1 MSWWQTKLTSY
12 ALRYFITNS
21 GFLDER
27 SIDPGIYGK
36 IGLNSEIE
44 LRNVGLNVEALK
56 KFADLP
62 PGLRVETARVLLLR
76 ARIPT
81 DLWQSSIDVEI
92 DGVEVTARLEE
103 GPESSPKDK
112 GNSRARSPASA
123 RSPQHRKVH
132 RRIHSPPP
140 HGRDGDELHIPTT
153 QEMAMSF
160 LQHEPVEERRE
171 IEAALATEDK
181 GMEESIMTES
191 SQSSVGVGTGTS
203 LPGFLSGFIQ
213 GIQDRLTAT
222 IKNVEIR
229 LETEVG
235 GEGEG
240 GAAVPV
246 VLRLRVPG
254 AGLESATSAKLGN
267 APVGKRNIKL
277 SDISL
282 DLLSDATVSSEFSD
296 ASTRSSS
303 KAAKRASQSSG
314 HSRKSLDSP
323 VLRASASSTAS
334 AGHRL
339 LQDDFPSVPPHASMR
354 ASVAE
359 DTADPPPDL
368 LQSTIFQSTYPANTA
383 LDIQPGDDNISWG
396 SRRSQAATPA
406 PEDLWN
412 SMTSEDDLPDS
423 LLLARAPLSHVS
435 RSTSPTAART
445 RRAMSPYDRILQSP
459 GSWPR
464 PMTPDKHRKHSSPGS
479 WPAIDQSQ
487 HSPFQP
493 LTPGPATEL
502 QENPMDN
509 KRHALETSAI
519 SSECPSP
526 EMPHSV
532 GAGPLGPTNEQIE
545 DLSQSKMYSHEEAE
559 SMYMSAMTHSPK
571 MAIPGGWGHDA
582 DERGRTESPELQFH
596 TADGA
601 GESRLNL
608 QGAAEEHRPTSGNV
622 TPRAQSPELQRT
634 PQSALV
640 AKRLL
645 SIDEIVLGLPNGQS
659 NQDAEVLLAPPM
671 KQHASSRFRPGQG
684 LPGAF
689 STYSE
694 PASSRRQESSS
705 TYEEE
710 RSVLWSPRLATDHAD
725 PDQSLDISLNNV
737 DVAADLACLRLLCK
751 MSVVGMSA
759 FKADQSVNPKRIS
772 SKEPARSS
780 TSTPI
785 YASIGKFHAAIFD
798 RLQHTHEP
806 SGKVELLALH
816 SRDVSL
822 STGLGDVDFRLG
834 RFKTLISGTELLAFD
849 RDGGLKT
856 SLVLTEHTP
865 DIAASVS
872 TSRTTA
878 TGRSITDITI
888 ETLPLKLELD
898 MRAIDD
904 TLSSF
909 GGIGGILELSA
920 SIASE
925 GSPLSSPV
933 PTARTVKGVRF
944 QGDPVATS
952 KGSEVKLNGNLGG
965 TNITLRGD
973 ACAVSLRTTKIK
985 TIYRETGSSAT
996 VAHVVLSGPYVD
1008 GLDLEPLSIDVANV
1022 KFDFLNA
1029 PTERDV
1035 ERLISLVSPSKDKY
1049 DGDDVLI
1056 DTLNRQ
1062 RHKGSLARIG
1072 LGDVKAKVAQWECLE
1087 PLAAMGS
1094 ELSKLSAV
1102 AKYLPDDDRP
1112 GILTLARFKA
1122 FEAQMPVNERFGRLQ
1137 ITGQDFHCAHVGAPP
1152 LLALSLGTVQVDRVG
1167 HTVLLHPLSTTTGNG
1182 DALPMLMLRNLGE
1195 AEPVVKIKVFNTLV
1209 EYSVPTI
1216 VALTNMDLQKP
1227 TEEIV
1232 TDLAQSVANLAR
1244 PEAEKGSQ
1252 PIPGEG
1258 ASPAEKK
1265 TKLDVLIHD
1274 SGIGLQPDKISA
1286 KGILVLTDARFSTI
1300 LPPEDKVTAR
1310 LELRRSAIFA
1320 TDDATS
1326 DLMGGTPSRRA
1337 PSNVTTDSRLT
1348 AVLSQQG
1355 FVSLGSIR
1363 SMKLA
1368 VHAEGAEG
1376 GDKTVEVDVSSELL
1390 LLETCA
1396 DSTQTLFAIM
1406 GGLAPPTPPS
1416 TEPKYRMQPMTI
1428 EDMMASFTGEP
1439 EKEPRSEAMPETL
1452 FDAEE
1457 DQSSNPSKSLQTSLM
1472 PDDDDDLLLASGM
1485 SASLY
1490 GPVSGMLGGVDE
1502 PVDDDGTSGNFDDTA
1517 ESLLE
1522 EDPFEMTMAPAD
1534 MAMGDAALV
1543 RELNKQSKTA
1553 AKPDPVDLGS
1563 YEIEDLGV
1571 DALGTSH
1578 RALGSHHRFA
1588 PPTIKVRK
1596 SMNADQQKKLP
1607 FCLRLRDANILWHL
1621 HDGYDW
1627 RKTRDGITHG
1637 FEVMEQRH
1645 EERMAR
1651 RRVSAEAREDKED
1664 IIGDVLFNS
1673 IYIQI
1678 PSNTD
1683 PQDLRR
1689 QMNRAIDDTASETE
1703 SQPVSNSSRPTQ
1715 FSASGRPIRHPPKR
1729 RLKIE
1734 RSRTHKVSIELHNL
1748 CADVLVF
1755 PPGDGDVNSS
1765 VDVRVKDFEIYD
1777 NLSTSTWKKFLTSLN
1792 QGVNDREMAKPMV
1805 HLEIANVKTLQDYSA
1820 SELTIHASLLPL
1832 RLHVDQDCLD
1842 FIVRFFSFKDET
1854 DASAVPKSPDE
1865 QPFLQRLEVDTVDIR
1880 LDYKPKRVDYALLRS
1895 GKTGELINFAAL
1907 DYAPIRLKHTIVYGL
1922 RGFEPIHQTLND
1934 IWMPD
1939 VTRRQLPKIVAGV
1952 AAVRHLSNLGA
1963 GFKDVVAI
1971 PVREYKKDG
1980 RLVRSVKKGAF
1991 QFGKTTASELA
2002 RLGAKIA
2009 IGTGNVLQ
2017 GTEGFLA
2024 PPAEAS
2030 RAEGGWQDIEGDE
2043 PEHEPRAISSYA
2055 NQPLGVFS
2063 GLRAA
2068 RRDLERDLL
2077 TARDAFIAVQG
2088 EVLES
2093 TSPGA
2098 AAAAVGRYAPV
2109 VLLRP
2114 VIGATRAVG
2123 DTLLGVGNAIDR
2135 EGGRRVEDVSFLSP
2149 LFSSLLCLSVGG
2161 WVLTLSVFLCRS
2173 TRRLDLSGCVWGC
2186 VGGRAL
2192 SA

>member
-12 ALRYFITNS
+12 ALRYFITKS
-21 GFLDER
+21 GFLDEK
-27 SIDPGIYGK
+27 SIDPGVYGK

-56 KFADLP
+56 TFAELP

-92 DGVEVTARLEE
+92 DGVEITARLQEA
-103 GPESSPKDK
+103 PESPPKDTGK
-112 GNSRARSPASA
+112 SRARSPASA

-140 HGRDGDELHIPTT
+140 P
-153 QEMAMSF
+153 
-160 LQHEPVEERRE
+160 PPPPKRRE
-171 IEAALATEDK
+171 MEAALATEDK
-181 GMEESIMTES
+181 GMEESVMSES

-213 GIQDRLTAT
+213 GIQDRLTAQ

-229 LETEVG
+229 LETDVG
-235 GEGEG
+235 GDGS
-240 GAAVPV
+240 ASVPL
-246 VLRLRVPG
+246 VLRLR
-254 AGLESATSAKLGN
+254 
-267 APVGKRNIKL
+267 RNIKL

-282 DLLSDATVSSEFSD
+282 DLLSDATVITELSD
-296 ASTRSSS
+296 ASTRPSST
-303 KAAKRASQSSG
+303 AAKRSSQSSG
-314 HSRKSLDSP
+314 QSRTSFESP
-323 VLRASASSTAS
+323 VPRASAMSAASS
-334 AGHRL
+334 GHRL
-339 LQDDFPSVPPHASMR
+339 LQDDFPSFSAH
-354 ASVAE
+354 
-359 DTADPPPDL
+359 
-368 LQSTIFQSTYPANTA
+368 
-383 LDIQPGDDNISWG
+383 
-396 SRRSQAATPA
+396 
-406 PEDLWN
+406 
-412 SMTSEDDLPDS
+412 
-423 LLLARAPLSHVS
+423 
-435 RSTSPTAART
+435 
-445 RRAMSPYDRILQSP
+445 
-459 GSWPR
+459 
-464 PMTPDKHRKHSSPGS
+464 
-479 WPAIDQSQ
+479 
-487 HSPFQP
+487 
-493 LTPGPATEL
+493 L

-509 KRHALETSAI
+509 KQYALETSAI
-519 SSECPSP
+519 NSECPSP
-526 EMPHSV
+526 ERPRSV
-532 GAGPLGPTNEQIE
+532 SANLIGRTDEQIE
-545 DLSQSKMYSHEEAE
+545 DLAQSKLYSHEEAE

-571 MAIPGGWGHDA
+571 MAIPGGWTHDA
-582 DERGRTESPELQFH
+582 DENDRTESPEPH
-596 TADGA
+596 IHAADGA
-601 GESRLNL
+601 SESHHAFQEADEDR
-608 QGAAEEHRPTSGNV
+608 RPTSGNV
-622 TPRAQSPELQRT
+622 TPRAHSPELRRRH
-634 PQSALV
+634 QSALV
-640 AKRLL
+640 AKRLM

-659 NQDAEVLLAPPM
+659 NQHAEVLSAPPA
-671 KQHASSRFRPGQG
+671 KQHASSRFRQGQG

-689 STYSE
+689 STYAE
-694 PASSRRQESSS
+694 PASSRRQGSSP

-710 RSVLWSPRLATDHAD
+710 KSVLWSPTFATDHAD
-725 PDQSLDISLNNV
+725 LGQSLDISLNNV
-737 DVAADLACLRLLCK
+737 D
-751 MSVVGMSA
+751 
-759 FKADQSVNPKRIS
+759 
-772 SKEPARSS
+772 
-780 TSTPI
+780 
-785 YASIGKFHAAIFD
+785 
-798 RLQHTHEP
+798 
-806 SGKVELLALH
+806 LLALH
-816 SRDVSL
+816 LQDVSL
-822 STGLGDVDFRLG
+822 STGHGDTDFRLG
-834 RFKTLISGTELLAFD
+834 RFKTFISGTELLAFD

-856 SLVLTEHTP
+856 SLIFTDHTP
-865 DIAASVS
+865 DVAATVS

-878 TGRSITDITI
+878 TGRSITDITV

-898 MRAIDD
+898 MNAIDD

-909 GGIGGILELSA
+909 GGIGGILELSN
-920 SIASE
+920 SMLSE
-925 GSPLSSPV
+925 SSPLPSSA

-944 QGDPVATS
+944 QGDPVATP
-952 KGSEVKLNGNLGG
+952 KGSEIKLNGNLGG

-996 VAHVVLSGPYVD
+996 VAHVILSGPYVD
-1008 GLDLEPLSIDVANV
+1008 KLDLEPLSIDVANV

-1056 DTLNRQ
+1056 DTLTRQ

-1072 LGDVKAKVAQWECLE
+1072 IGDVKAKVAQWECLE
-1087 PLAAMGS
+1087 PLGAMGS

-1112 GILTLARFKA
+1112 GLLTLARVKA
-1122 FEAQMPVNERFGRLQ
+1122 FEAQMPVNDRFGKLQ

-1167 HTVLLHPLSTTTGNG
+1167 HAVLLHPLTTANGNG
-1182 DALPMLMLRNLGE
+1182 DALPMFMVRNLGE
-1195 AEPVVKIKVFNTLV
+1195 AEPVIKIKVFNTLV

-1216 VALTNMDLQKP
+1216 LALTNMDWQQP
-1227 TEEIV
+1227 AEDIFTE
-1232 TDLAQSVANLAR
+1232 LAQSVANLTR
-1244 PEAEKGSQ
+1244 PDAQKRLQ
-1252 PIPGEG
+1252 QIPGQG
-1258 ASPAEKK
+1258 ASPPEKQ

-1274 SGIGLQPDKISA
+1274 SGIGLQPDKIPA
-1286 KGILVLTDARFSTI
+1286 KGMLVLSDAKFSTL
-1300 LPPEDKVTAR
+1300 LPPEDKVTAT

-1320 TDDATS
+1320 TDDATFHP
-1326 DLMGGTPSRRA
+1326 MGGALSRRA
-1337 PSNVTTDSRLT
+1337 PSNVSTDTKLT
-1348 AVLSQQG
+1348 AALSQEG
-1355 FVSLGSIR
+1355 FISLGSIR
-1363 SMKLA
+1363 SMRLA
-1368 VHAEGAEG
+1368 VQAEGAEG

-1396 DSTQTLFAIM
+1396 DSTQTLFAIL

-1416 TEPKYRMQPMTI
+1416 PEPKYRTQPMTI

-1439 EKEPRSEAMPETL
+1439 EKKPRSEAMPEML

-1457 DQSSNPSKSLQTSLM
+1457 DQSSEPSKSLQEASVM

-1502 PVDDDGTSGNFDDTA
+1502 PGDDDGT
-1517 ESLLE
+1517 
-1522 EDPFEMTMAPAD
+1522 
-1534 MAMGDAALV
+1534 
-1543 RELNKQSKTA
+1543 NKQ
-1553 AKPDPVDLGS
+1553 
-1563 YEIEDLGV
+1563 
-1571 DALGTSH
+1571 
-1578 RALGSHHRFA
+1578 
-1588 PPTIKVRK
+1588 
-1596 SMNADQQKKLP
+1596 QKLP

-1678 PSNTD
+1678 PSNSD

-1703 SQPVSNSSRPTQ
+1703 SQPVSNMSRPTQ
-1715 FSASGRPIRHPPKR
+1715 YSASGRPIRQAPKR

-1777 NLSTSTWKKFLTSLN
+1777 NLSTSTWKKFLTSLDE
-1792 QGVNDREMAKPMV
+1792 GVKDREMAKPMV

-1854 DASAVPKSPDE
+1854 DASAAPKSPDE

-1939 VTRRQLPKIVAGV
+1939 VTRRQLPQIVAGV

-1980 RLVRSVKKGAF
+1980 RLVRSVRKGAF

-2024 PPAEAS
+2024 PSAEAS
-2030 RAEGGWQDIEGDE
+2030 RAEGGWQDVEGDE
-2043 PEHEPRAISSYA
+2043 EEHEPRAISSYA
-2055 NQPLGVFS
+2055 NQPLGIFS

-2068 RRDLERDLL
+2068 RRNLERDLL

-2088 EVLES
+2088 EVLDS
-2093 TSPGA
+2093 ASPGA
-2098 AAAAVGRYAPV
+2098 AAVAVGRYAPV

-2135 EGGRRVEDVSFLSP
+2135 EGGRRVEDVSFFLFP
-2149 LFSSLLCLSVGG
+2149 LFLFVFAGEVCEGERVGADYFCFG
-2161 WVLTLSVFLCRS
+2161 RS
-2173 TRRLDLSGCVWGC
+2173 IRRLDLIGCRGRWCICMGC
-2186 VGGRAL
+2186 ECRCFRGVECMAEVLVRPEGWAVF
-2192 SA
+2192 